1 MRIRRPARSSTSRG
15 PEGPRPL
22 LEFWVDLPTA
32 DADAQAEGIC
42 VHTARS
48 GGGATGNTRMTLATV
63 RGSRLGEEVMRG
75 ESEVVVV
82 LFFWRTA
89 GPSSLD

>member
-1 MRIRRPARSSTSRG
+1 MRIRRPARSSTSRVG
-15 PEGPRPL
+15 PL

-32 DADAQAEGIC
+32 DADAEAEAVRIR
-42 VHTARS
+42 VHIARS

-75 ESEVVVV
+75 ESELVVV
-82 LFFWRTA
+82 LFFWRKA